1 MSKCVAH
8 DKSFRELGPIWQGSS
23 SSAHPEELEPLDEEP
38 LFATLASDLKTTLVP
53 LLFTKKMALAKV
65 FGMLLHRSFYRS

>member
-1 MSKCVAH
+1 VSKCVAH

-23 SSAHPEELEPLDEEP
+23 SSAHPEELEP